1 MRARTAS
8 ALTAAAGAI
17 VAAAV
22 LGAPTAAQAEPEG
35 HHPGGAAAQN
45 AAQNAAYPAPDPAI
59 RVSSASIAPGDAV
72 RLSGRRF
79 LPGEPISISVKYR
92 ITPNSGTYDNP
103 WGVSIKGDRR
113 ADDNGKFSAKVRLSL
128 PGYARIRVTGKKS
141 GESAAVTVRV
151 LAWRGYSFGGDD
163 FFAGTPLGNP
173 ARYDGH
179 DADRPARFFG
189 PFWGGWSPLRLSASE
204 SGLVAG
210 AAETQQH
217 KTYGAEA
224 VAGLLGL
231 TALVGS
237 TLLTRRR
244 RTP

>member
-8 ALTAAAGAI
+8 ALTAVAGAI

-22 LGAPTAAQAEPEG
+22 LGAPTAAQAEEEG
-35 HHPGGAAAQN
+35 HHPAGATAM
-45 AAQNAAYPAPDPAI
+45 NAAYPAPEPAI
-59 RVSSASIAPGDAV
+59 RVSSASIQTGDAV

-103 WGVSIKGDRR
+103 WGVSVKGDRR
-113 ADDNGKFSAKVRLSL
+113 ADDKGKFSAKVRLSL

-151 LAWRGYSFGGDD
+151 LAWRSYTFGGDD
-163 FFAGTPLGNP
+163 FFAGTPLGSP
-173 ARYDGH
+173 VRHDDH

-189 PFWGGWSPLRLSASE
+189 PFWGGWSPFRLSASE

-210 AAETQQH
+210 AAAEHRQEH
-217 KTYGAEA
+217 RTYGADV

-231 TALVGS
+231 AALAGSALV
-237 TLLTRRR
+237 TRRR